1 MKLLLRRNVARLG
14 GVGDVVDVRPG
25 YARNYLLPYGLGIEP
40 TEANIKS
47 LESDKHARLL
57 VEAETR
63 KELESLAAKLDKV
76 EVTIIAKANEQGH
89 LFGAIHAKEIVAAL
103 AEEGFIVQESVVEL
117 DDAIRQLDKYQV
129 FLRLDDDLKAEIAV
143 WVVPEKLPDGDE
155 DGGEQETDSSAGD
168 DA

>member
-63 KELESLAAKLDKV
+63 KELESLVAKLDKV

-129 FLRLDDDLKAEIAV
+129 FLRLADDLKAEIAV
-143 WVVPEKLPDGDE
+143 WIVPEKLPDGEE
-155 DGGEQETDSSAGD
+155 DAGEQETDSSADD